1 MFLFLSKLLPVFIY
15 PLGLASAL
23 LLISLVMAWWRP
35 RLAAIPTALALV
47 VLVIATMPAVNTTL
61 LKSLEWQ
68 HIPAGPLPP
77 AEAIVILGG
86 GLKYQEHP
94 RPMVEVAEAGDRVIY
109 GAKLYHQN
117 RAPLIVATGGRIGWH
132 SEEPPESADM
142 VELLTLL
149 GVPKA
154 AILEEPASLN
164 TYQNALYTKDLLD
177 PQGIRRILLVT
188 SALHM
193 PRSVAI
199 FEKLGFEVIPAPT
212 DFVITDGRLGG
223 AERTIAGTV
232 LDLWPDTG
240 RLATTSD
247 AIREYLG
254 IFIYRLRGWL

>member
-15 PLGLASAL
+15 PLGLACVFLVIAL
-23 LLISLVMAWWRP
+23 LLSWWRP

-68 HIPAGPLPP
+68 NIPAGPLPP

-109 GAKLYHQN
+109 AAKLYHQN
-117 RAPLIVATGGRIGWH
+117 RAPLIVASGGRIGWQGQ
-132 SEEPPESADM
+132 EPPESTDM
-142 VELLTLL
+142 VELLTML
-149 GVPKA
+149 GVPKTV
-154 AILEEPASLN
+154 ILEEPASLN
-164 TYQNALYTKDLLD
+164 TYQNALYTKDLLE
-177 PQGIRRILLVT
+177 PKGLRRILLVT

-199 FEKLGFEVIPAPT
+199 FAKLGFEVIPAPT
-212 DFVITDGRLGG
+212 DFAITDGSLREGG
-223 AERTIAGTV
+223 GTIAGTV

-254 IFIYRLRGWL
+254 IFVYRLRGWL